1 MAFSRGR
8 ELEFRTEM
16 AQAFAGVAA
25 LILVARP
32 RLALVTQ
39 QVKPMRPVVFP
50 EAQAAD

>member
-1 MAFSRGR
+1 MAFSRRR

-16 AQAFAGVAA
+16 AQAFAA

>member
-1 MAFSRGR
+1 MAFSRRR

-16 AQAFAGVAA
+16 AQAFAA

-32 RLALVTQ
+32 RLAPGTQ